1 MDIFRQNNLIGR
13 SFTTRFD
20 WKLNGAVLFL
30 SFLSLL
36 SLFSTK
42 PSLFDKQLL
51 WIIIGI
57 FAAFLITQT
66 DWRSLVN
73 YKGVIWGFYIFTVSL
88 LALTLFLAPKIRGTK
103 SWIPLWSFQLQPSEF
118 VKIALI
124 IVLAIFFS
132 KRHKSI
138 ALVSNLIYS
147 FALFLLPAVF
157 IMAQPDLGSVLLIFS
172 IWFGFVLVSGIRYK
186 HLAIVIVIFLVAV
199 ALMWNFALKDYQKER
214 ITGLFFPQRDELGIN
229 YNVIQSKIA
238 IGSAGFFGKGF
249 KQGSQAQ
256 LGFLPEAQT
265 DFIFAAIVEE
275 WGLFSAFLI
284 FAAFLLM
291 ILRIVKIGLD
301 ADNNFGKFLCLGSAI
316 LFLANFLFNIGSN
329 IALTPVIGV
338 PFPFLSYGGSH
349 IITEFILIG
358 FVQAVKVRR
367 A

>member
-1 MDIFRQNNLIGR
+1 MAFLIKN
-13 SFTTRFD
+13 FD

-30 SFLSLL
+30 SFFGLL

-42 PSLFDKQLL
+42 IELFYKQAI
-51 WIIIGI
+51 WILIGI
-57 FAAFLITQT
+57 FLAFLITQI
-66 DWRSLVN
+66 DWRSLIN
-73 YKGVIWGFYIFTVSL
+73 YKGVVWGFYIFTVAL
-88 LALTLFLAPKIRGTK
+88 LALTLVLAPQIRGAK
-103 SWIPLWSFQLQPSEF
+103 SWIPLGSFQLQPSEF
-118 VKIALI
+118 VKVALI
-124 IVLAIFFS
+124 IFLANFFS

-147 FALFLLPAVF
+147 FALFIVPAALIV
-157 IMAQPDLGSVLLIFS
+157 AQPDLGSALLVFS

-186 HLAIVIVIFLVAV
+186 HLAIIIIILLVAV
-199 ALMWNFALKDYQKER
+199 ALMWSFVLKDYQKER
-214 ITGLFFPQRDELGIN
+214 ITGLFFPQRDALGIN

-275 WGLFSAFLI
+275 WGLISAFLI
-284 FAAFLLM
+284 FTAFSL
-291 ILRIVKIGLD
+291 IIWRVVKIGLD

-349 IITEFILIG
+349 VITDFILIG
-358 FVQAVKVRR
+358 FIQAVKIRR